1 MLKKRKVIFGEY
13 DTAANGWTLTGCTL
27 SDPEQKTN
35 YVEKSGGDGS
45 WDLSTVMTEGIPRY
59 KDRSLTVRLENS
71 EGTHD
76 DREAL
81 INDMVNLLDGLTWT
95 VVLPDRPDYYVTAR
109 LHVAVEYNNPAHAA
123 VVVTGVCEPWLY
135 RGQETVIERTA
146 TTATQSLTL
155 QNKGRRAVVP
165 QLETTGSIQLTYGAT
180 LIQLS
185 AGVYEWPELLLTPGE
200 HVLEYSGSGVLT
212 IRYREAVLR

>member
-1 MLKKRKVIFGEY
+1 MIQKRKVIIGEY
-13 DTAANGWTLTGCTL
+13 DTAAYGWTLNACNL

-45 WDLSTVMTEGIPRY
+45 WDLSTVMTEGIPKY
-59 KDRSLTVRLENS
+59 KTRTLTVRLENS
-71 EGTHD
+71 GGTRA
-76 DREAL
+76 DRETL
-81 INDMVNLLDGLTWT
+81 INQMVNLLDGLTWK
-95 VVLPDRPDYYVTAR
+95 VVLPDRSDYYVTAR
-109 LHVAVEYNNPAHAA
+109 LHVWVEHNTPAHAA

-135 RGQETVIERTA
+135 KEQETIVKGTA

-155 QNKGRRAVVP
+155 QNNGRRAVVP
-165 QLETTGSIQLTYGAT
+165 QIETTGDIQLTYGT
-180 LIQLS
+180 TIINLS
-185 AGVYEWPELLLTPGE
+185 AGVYEWPELLLTPGD

>member
-13 DTAANGWTLTGCTL
+13 DTAATGWTLTGYTL

-71 EGTHD
+71 EGTRD

-81 INDMVNLLDGLTWT
+81 INDMVNLLDGLTWP

-109 LHVAVEYNNPAHAA
+109 LHVAVEYNDLAHAA
-123 VVVTGVCEPWLY
+123 VVVTGVCEPWKY
-135 RGQETVIERTA
+135 REQETIVQGTA

-185 AGVYEWPELLLTPGE
+185 KGVYEWPALLLTPGE

-212 IRYREAVLR
+212 VRYREAVLR

>member
-13 DTAANGWTLTGCTL
+13 DTAVYGWTLTRCTL

-35 YVEKSGGDGS
+35 YVEKPGGDGS
-45 WDLSTVMTEGIPRY
+45 WDLSTVMTEGIARY

-71 EGTHD
+71 ESTRD

-81 INDMVNLLDGLTWT
+81 INHMVNILDGLTCP
-95 VVLPDRPDYYVTAR
+95 VVLPDRPGYYMTAR
-109 LHVAVEYNNPAHAA
+109 LHVAVEYNDLAHAA
-123 VVVTGVCEPWLY
+123 VIVTGVCEPWMY
-135 RGQETVIERTA
+135 REQETVVQGTA

-155 QNKGRRAVVP
+155 RNNGRRAVVP
-165 QLETTGSIQLTYGAT
+165 QLETTGSVQLTYGAT

-185 AGVYEWPELLLTPGE
+185 AGVYEWPALLLTPGE
-200 HVLEYSGSGVLT
+200 HVLEYKGSGVLT
-212 IRYREAVLR
+212 VRYREAVLR

>member
-1 MLKKRKVIFGEY
+1 MKKRKVIFGEY
-13 DTAANGWTLTGCTL
+13 DTAAYGWTLNSCIL

-45 WDLSTVMTEGIPRY
+45 WDLSTVLTEGIPRY
-59 KDRSLTVRLENS
+59 KTRTLTVRLENS
-71 EGTHD
+71 EGTRD
-76 DREAL
+76 EREAL
-81 INDMVNLLDGLTWT
+81 INRMVNLLDGLTWD
-95 VVLPDRPDYYVTAR
+95 VVLPDRPDYYVRGR
-109 LHVAVEYNNPAHAA
+109 LHVAVEYNTLAHAA

-135 RGQETVIERTA
+135 KQQETVVSKTA
-146 TTATQSLTL
+146 STETQSLTL
-155 QNKGRRAVVP
+155 ENNGRLAVVP
-165 QLETTGSIQLTYGAT
+165 QLETTDSIQLTYGTT

-185 AGVYEWPELLLTPGE
+185 AGVYEWPELLLTPGN

>member
-1 MLKKRKVIFGEY
+1 MLTKRKVLLGEY
-13 DTAANGWTLTGCTL
+13 DTAAYGWTLNGCTL

-45 WDLSTVMTEGIPRY
+45 WDLSTVMTEGIARY

-71 EGTHD
+71 EGTRD
-76 DREAL
+76 EREAL
-81 INDMVNLLDGLTWT
+81 INYMVNLLDGLTWP

-109 LHVAVEYNNPAHAA
+109 LHVAVEYNDPAHAA

-135 RGQETVIERTA
+135 RGQETTIQKTA

-155 QNKGRRAVVP
+155 QNNGRRAVVP
-165 QLETTGSIQLTYGAT
+165 QLETTDSIQLTYGT
-180 LIQLS
+180 TIIELS
-185 AGVYEWPELLLTPGE
+185 AGVYEWPALLLTPGE

-212 IRYREAVLR
+212 IKYREAVLR